1 MLHAE
6 IRSPSGFRE
15 DFSNDKKSDRNNSKM
30 HRHVDRLLVM
40 LMKEDVQEAL
50 SFAITE
56 KQSKL
61 SRLRDSMVPRST
73 E

>member
-1 MLHAE
+1 
-6 IRSPSGFRE
+6 
-15 DFSNDKKSDRNNSKM
+15 
-30 HRHVDRLLVM
+30 M